1 MQTPVSSGR
10 RFFYFAI
17 WPAGRRAIHA
27 ESERARERQGVKFP
41 AKNPEFSPQLKLPEQ
56 NFLKF
61 SEKIKKMCFFAAF
74 LLAFQAMCVILYNI
88 TQTYGVTVAQVILVH
103 FVEVRILVGLPFF
116 LQ

>member
-1 MQTPVSSGR
+1 M
-10 RFFYFAI
+10 
-17 WPAGRRAIHA
+17 
-27 ESERARERQGVKFP
+27 KFP

-116 LQ
+116 LPL